1 MSDGVKTNVLDITW
15 EEPKNA
21 DGSSYAFVRE
31 YVVEYSIDNVKFLTA
46 GSTTGTDFALED
58 AVSQTYYIRVRVF
71 NMLGK
76 ASPVVSG
83 TFDVNFQTANLGE
96 EDEGAQYTVNKTG
109 TLTNASIELN
119 TTTGLVS
126 FTPDDFNYSALGAT
140 TTVSNQSNLD
150 FSGLSNGETGFI
162 LFDKSASA
170 FVAREKHS
178 ASDAYFAVGGSP
190 YATATG
196 TISATQSDIG
206 RDVTGSGTAFT
217 TELATFNPFKAT
229 VSSVDYYFRAGE
241 ISSDTALV
249 ADEPLPVDISGG
261 AFSKPTTLVD
271 YANDSIFGSVKR
283 NSSTSYTL
291 TLFGVTKGEPA
302 YNVAGSNEN
311 HTFLS
316 SDSSGTLS
324 SSVINAFSCSYTVSK
339 GSTPFTFASSGTTA
353 ATFGLSISAS
363 GCTAAVNSSTGVIT
377 VSAVASSSATIT
389 VTVTD
394 LAAGSTIATR
404 VITLTKALKGTDG
417 ESGTSGADGLRS
429 VQGYLYYEK
438 TTSGAPS
445 APGSTTYRF
454 ATGDVDG
461 GSGATEVLALDETS
475 AVNKWTNQPRTQ
487 DPTQNTHWT
496 VRYFG
501 TESSAGS
508 STCTVSYSTIVQ
520 HTNFSGV
527 VTFSGGTFSE
537 GGTAITSIDGG
548 NIETG
553 TITANKLKL
562 SGSGSLTIGSLTNDS
577 NFITSAGAPVQSVNN
592 STGAVS
598 ITAAGLNITTSEV
611 SGLSDAATTS
621 VSSIRSG
628 TTKSDVGLGNVD
640 NTSAADI
647 RAGTTASDVGLGN
660 VSNLTT
666 AQVIQTLFTA
676 STSVTAGRIKLTSGT
691 TQFLSDSTTAVANNS
706 IDIDS
711 RSGNG
716 GPRIVIADSS

>member
-1 MSDGVKTNVLDITW
+1 
-15 EEPKNA
+15 
-21 DGSSYAFVRE
+21 
-31 YVVEYSIDNVKFLTA
+31 
-46 GSTTGTDFALED
+46 
-58 AVSQTYYIRVRVF
+58 
-71 NMLGK
+71 
-76 ASPVVSG
+76 
-83 TFDVNFQTANLGE
+83 
-96 EDEGAQYTVNKTG
+96 
-109 TLTNASIELN
+109 
-119 TTTGLVS
+119 
-126 FTPDDFNYSALGAT
+126 
-140 TTVSNQSNLD
+140 
-150 FSGLSNGETGFI
+150 
-162 LFDKSASA
+162 
-170 FVAREKHS
+170 
-178 ASDAYFAVGGSP
+178 
-190 YATATG
+190 
-196 TISATQSDIG
+196 
-206 RDVTGSGTAFT
+206 
-217 TELATFNPFKAT
+217 
-229 VSSVDYYFRAGE
+229 
-241 ISSDTALV
+241 
-249 ADEPLPVDISGG
+249 
-261 AFSKPTTLVD
+261 
-271 YANDSIFGSVKR
+271 
-283 NSSTSYTL
+283 
-291 TLFGVTKGEPA
+291 
-302 YNVAGSNEN
+302 
-311 HTFLS
+311 
-316 SDSSGTLS
+316 
-324 SSVINAFSCSYTVSK
+324 VINGFSCSYTVSK
-339 GSTPFTFASSGTTA
+339 GTTAFSFASSGTTA

-363 GCTAAVNSSTGVIT
+363 GCTAAVSGSGVIT

-417 ESGTSGADGLRS
+417 VVGSDGADGLRS

-548 NIETG
+548 NIATG
-553 TITANKLKL
+553 TITADRIKL
-562 SGSGSLTIGSLTNDS
+562 SGTGGLTIGSLTNDS
-577 NFITSAGAPVQSVNN
+577 GFVNSTQAAAAAPIQSINGSTGTAGAVTISA
-592 STGAVS
+592 S
-598 ITAAGLNITTSEV
+598 GLNITSSDV
-611 SGLSDAATTS
+611 SGLGDAATSS
-621 VSSIRSG
+621 VSSIRSGTTASDVGLGNVSNLSASDIRSGTTASDVGLGNVSNLSASDIRAG

-691 TQFLSDSTTAVANNS
+691 TQFLSDSSTAVANDS

-711 RSGNG
+711 RAGNG

>member
-1 MSDGVKTNVLDITW
+1 M
-15 EEPKNA
+15 
-21 DGSSYAFVRE
+21 
-31 YVVEYSIDNVKFLTA
+31 
-46 GSTTGTDFALED
+46 
-58 AVSQTYYIRVRVF
+58 
-71 NMLGK
+71 
-76 ASPVVSG
+76 
-83 TFDVNFQTANLGE
+83 
-96 EDEGAQYTVNKTG
+96 
-109 TLTNASIELN
+109 
-119 TTTGLVS
+119 
-126 FTPDDFNYSALGAT
+126 
-140 TTVSNQSNLD
+140 
-150 FSGLSNGETGFI
+150 
-162 LFDKSASA
+162 
-170 FVAREKHS
+170 
-178 ASDAYFAVGGSP
+178 
-190 YATATG
+190 
-196 TISATQSDIG
+196 
-206 RDVTGSGTAFT
+206 
-217 TELATFNPFKAT
+217 
-229 VSSVDYYFRAGE
+229 
-241 ISSDTALV
+241 
-249 ADEPLPVDISGG
+249 
-261 AFSKPTTLVD
+261 
-271 YANDSIFGSVKR
+271 
-283 NSSTSYTL
+283 
-291 TLFGVTKGEPA
+291 
-302 YNVAGSNEN
+302 AGSNEN

-339 GSTPFTFASSGTTA
+339 GTTAFSFASSGTTA

-363 GCTAAVNSSTGVIT
+363 GCTAAVSGSGVIT

-417 ESGTSGADGLRS
+417 VVGSDGDDGLRS

-475 AVNKWTNQPRTQ
+475 AVNKWTNEPRTQ

-520 HTNFSGV
+520 YTNFSGV

-537 GGTAITSIDGG
+537 GGTPITTIDGG
-548 NIETG
+548 NIDTG
-553 TITANKLKL
+553 TITADKIKL
-562 SGSGSLTIGSLTNDS
+562 SGTGGLTIGSLTNDS
-577 NFITSAGAPVQSVNN
+577 NFITSAGAPVQSVNG
-592 STGAVS
+592 STGTVE